1 MGLGATSSWLLKM
14 NYNVRY
20 ITRKIFP
27 NKCTCSYKKSSCIRY
42 NKQPKITLSGWKLRR
57 ILKRGTW
64 LFRQRKGKSKQYSQ
78 QGHERG
84 LQVCK
89 GISQG
94 LKKKRFQPSSADSL
108 ACELALCYFSFALR
122 HSRLRYH
129 RQPLMEKMIE
139 TPGIAIHSCSIAS
152 LAFIL
157 LSFPLS
163 HNAAQYSFRILW
175 FLWVLCWV
183 HGGEQGFG
191 Y

>member
-1 MGLGATSSWLLKM
+1 MPLHLGFWKWIT
-14 NYNVRY
+14 NTVRY
-20 ITRKIFP
+20 ITWKIFP
-27 NKCTCSYKKSSCIRY
+27 NKCTRSYKKSTRIRY

-94 LKKKRFQPSSADSL
+94 LKKKKRFQPSSADSL
-108 ACELALCYFSFALR
+108 ACELALCCFEFRFTA
-122 HSRLRYH
+122 
-129 RQPLMEKMIE
+129 QPPTISSAAAYGKNDWNPWYCHTLLF
-139 TPGIAIHSCSIAS
+139 IAS

-163 HNAAQYSFRILW
+163 HSA
-175 FLWVLCWV
+175 
-183 HGGEQGFG
+183 E
-191 Y
+191 